1 MHPRNVRVRN
11 YAAALACCVLGC
23 GGRTEEDVVTL
34 ANNLPPWHMWGNG
47 QTVVVNHAVAILITQ
62 TSQLARI
69 SYGRPESWR
78 FFFAAKILDSST
90 DNAGVPDAG
99 QLQVAWRLQIGLGR
113 AQHTIDNF
121 ANFIFTWVAP
131 TNPVG
136 LQKYTSQV
144 DTPLLSDIVATSA
157 QTIDTIVAQ
166 DIQLSADLDFT
177 GGAVPVKTLTVEL
190 DCFFS
195 PISHV
200 RPEWYRCDFRG
211 NEDHG
216 S

>member
-1 MHPRNVRVRN
+1 MHPRNVRIRN
-11 YAAALACCVLGC
+11 YAAALACCALGC
-23 GGRTEEDVVTL
+23 GGRTDEDEPL

-78 FFFAAKILDSST
+78 FFLAARILDSST
-90 DNAGVPDAG
+90 DNAGVPDSG
-99 QLQVAWRLQIGLGR
+99 QLQIAWKLVIGLGR

-121 ANFIFTWVAP
+121 ALFNFTWVAP

-195 PISHV
+195 PITHV
-200 RPEWYRCDFRG
+200 RPEWYRCEFRG
-211 NEDHG
+211 SEDHG